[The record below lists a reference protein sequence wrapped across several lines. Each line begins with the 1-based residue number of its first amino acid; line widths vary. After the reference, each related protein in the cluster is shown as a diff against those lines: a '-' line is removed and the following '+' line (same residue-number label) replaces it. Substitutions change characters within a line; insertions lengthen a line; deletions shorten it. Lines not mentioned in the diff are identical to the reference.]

1 MDQAFML
8 AMHDTD
14 YTLPE
19 ERSVT
24 IRRAVGVNM
33 LDFDQAEAIMNA
45 GYEDAVAAM
54 PQLLEKVAERRDS
67 AYYAGRREAF
77 RAKCPPLVF
86 DDYKLEGL
94 KRAQRE
100 YIRDFVQVDRRTPGI
115 QRPMGFEE
123 LKDNLFEVLAGGDF
137 TMDFPTVRY
146 DSVRERY
153 SFEASILDMSKY

>member
-1 MDQAFML
+1 MKIL
-8 AMHDTD
+8 AIESSCDETAA
-14 YTLPE
+14 
-19 ERSVT
+19 
-24 IRRAVGVNM
+24 AVVEDGRKVI
-33 LDFDQAEAIMNA
+33 DFSKFDQSAFVNLIDLQKVN
-45 GYEDAVAAM
+45 YIITDRS
-54 PQLLEKVAERRDS
+54 PSEKWIEYCSEQGIA
-67 AYYAGRREAF
+67 REAF

-137 TMDFPTVRY
+137 TMDFPRIRLPCKASSAGRLRS
-146 DSVRERY
+146 SVT
-153 SFEASILDMSKY
+153 LV